1 VLEAIVL
8 VGGQGTRLRPLTL
21 TTPKP
26 LLPVAG
32 VPFLAHQFARLRD
45 VGVTRIILATSY
57 RADLF
62 EEVFAG
68 GDFDGVEL
76 IFVTEAEPMGT
87 GGAIANAAAALES
100 GPDDPVIVFNGDVLS
115 GHDLSAQ
122 LAVHLTSGAE
132 VTLHLVEVDDARRFG
147 CVPTDA
153 SGRVTDFLEKM
164 PNPVSHQI
172 NAGCYI
178 FKTRVISTIPTAR
191 PVSVER
197 ETFPNLLQAGAHIQ
211 AYVET
216 AYWLDLGTPATYVQ
230 GSSDLVTGAIAST
243 ALPGAPGQALVLDG
257 AQVSSSAQLVD
268 GSVVGTGAHI
278 GDAAI
283 IRSVIFDDAQVG
295 SGVRLV
301 DCLVGF
307 EAVIGDGSQLERCVI
322 GDGAVIPA
330 GQVLRDSRLWNQDG
344 GLTITSE

>member
-1 VLEAIVL
+1 
-8 VGGQGTRLRPLTL
+8 
-21 TTPKP
+21 
-26 LLPVAG
+26 
-32 VPFLAHQFARLRD
+32 
-45 VGVTRIILATSY
+45 
-57 RADLF
+57 
-62 EEVFAG
+62 
-68 GDFDGVEL
+68 
-76 IFVTEAEPMGT
+76 M
-87 GGAIANAAAALES
+87 
-100 GPDDPVIVFNGDVLS
+100 
-115 GHDLSAQ
+115 
-122 LAVHLTSGAE
+122 
-132 VTLHLVEVDDARRFG
+132 
-147 CVPTDA
+147 
-153 SGRVTDFLEKM
+153 
-164 PNPVSHQI
+164 
-172 NAGCYI
+172 
-178 FKTRVISTIPTAR
+178 
-191 PVSVER
+191 
-197 ETFPNLLQAGAHIQ
+197 LQAGAHIQ